1 MKPLIIEL
9 GDCESSSDAGK
20 RILRFVS
27 DEVAFQFDDKCEC
40 SKVIARF

>member
-20 RILRFVS
+20 KLLRFVS
-27 DEVAFQFDDKCEC
+27 DEVVFQFDDKCEC
-40 SKVIARF
+40 NKVIARC